1 MSNFDTLFLDR
12 DGVINVKLEGKYVQN
27 FSEFE
32 FISGSLSAISK
43 LSQLFFRIIIITN
56 QQGIGKGIMTQFDLN
71 TLHFKMQQK
80 IEDYGGR
87 IDKIYYCPH
96 LESDNCLCRKPKPG
110 MILEAK
116 KKYKIDLNSS
126 FLIGD
131 RFTDIQ
137 AAKNTGCK
145 SIFIDRNYNEKK
157 PIFQEA
163 NVKNILSAVNFI
175 KKIYST
181 KKYE

>member
-80 IEDYGGR
+80 IECYGGR
-87 IDKIYYCPH
+87 IDKIYFCPH
-96 LESDNCLCRKPKPG
+96 LESDNCLCRKPRPG
-110 MILEAK
+110 MIKNAIIDFPEI
-116 KKYKIDLNSS
+116 KIDHSYLV
-126 FLIGD
+126 GD
-131 RFTDIQ
+131 SDSDIEAGRIMQ
-137 AAKNTGCK
+137 LKTIKVDNNYTLEK
-145 SIFIDRNYNEKK
+145 WVIDL
-157 PIFQEA
+157 F
-163 NVKNILSAVNFI
+163 
-175 KKIYST
+175 
-181 KKYE
+181 

>member
-1 MSNFDTLFLDR
+1 VVKTVFLDR
-12 DGVINVKLEGKYVQN
+12 DGVINKPYIKNGKSFAPTKFN
-27 FSEFE
+27 EFSIYPEAKE
-32 FISGSLSAISK
+32 SVRILHSLDFKVIV
-43 LSQLFFRIIIITN
+43 ITN
-56 QQGIGKGIMTQFDLN
+56 QPDIARGLILDSDISKMNSKMFNDLN
-71 TLHFKMQQK
+71 
-80 IEDYGGR
+80 
-87 IDKIYYCPH
+87 IDDIFICPH
-96 LESDNCLCRKPKPG
+96 SEEDNCNCRKPKPG